1 MSEWIEVE
9 LEDHEE
15 AQKTLIR
22 GVEVE
27 LYASPYDVPEAVR
40 ARFDEEKNRFI
51 IEFKYVGS
59 EATQVCVFDHVAY
72 TVGKTSGRL
81 YGMEIDVHAL
91 KADGVGL
98 YVELHQKQGQE
109 LAASIRDQVTGAIDY
124 LLERHP
130 LKKAREDNYKLAK
143 SAVLLKQNELFA
155 VA

>member
-1 MSEWIEVE
+1 MSEWIEVDLTE
-9 LEDHEE
+9 HEK

-27 LYASPYDVPEAVR
+27 LYASPYDVPEAIR
-40 ARFDEEKNRFI
+40 AHFDETKNRFI

-59 EATQVCVFDHVAY
+59 ETTLVYVFDHVGY
-72 TVGKTSGRL
+72 TVGKNSGRL
-81 YGMEIDVHAL
+81 YGMEIDVRAL
-91 KADGVGL
+91 KADGVGV
-98 YVELHQKQGQE
+98 YVGLHQKQGQE
-109 LAASIRDQVTGAIDY
+109 LAASLRDQVTGAIDY

-130 LKKAREDNYKLAK
+130 LKKVPEDNYKLAK